1 MGTKNDYWTK
11 AVAEQGLSAFNQR
24 RQQNPYD
31 STDWQQSAN
40 WILDN
45 PYAATAPTDGYQQ
58 FQQLSG
64 MNDPTNYAISY
75 GRTSGGKY
83 AGYKTSGD
91 LWNAVEGNAILQQ
104 QEDRAKAQAMSQLLN
119 DQLDQIQTDYTKNLR
134 TIPSLNDQWGLAKN
148 WANHAQPQD
157 VQIHDGGLARA
168 HMPREAGQDPSKAPW
183 MQLNSQ
189 EVERNKMMN
198 LWLAQASD
206 PYMTGL
212 DTMGQIQQTPI
223 HDYKIQAGMRLGI
236 DPALVQG
243 RFDPQTQV
251 SDFLTNRNL
260 ESINNVGAPY
270 SDYNAALSRT
280 LSQSEAANRD
290 AAKQNEQTML
300 DTISQV
306 TGWDGAQLANDSN
319 LSTAQAY
326 DLVSSDQYASLKP
339 LIDDAVN
346 SNDFGILE
354 QVLKPLKV
362 QDPQMYAWFN
372 NEYADQLA
380 GMGWD
385 PATAGPG

>member
-1 MGTKNDYWTK
+1 MSTKNDYWTK
-11 AVAEQGLSAFNQR
+11 AVAEQGLTAFNQR

-91 LWNAVEGNAILQQ
+91 LWNAVEGSAILQQ

-119 DQLDQIQTDYTKNLR
+119 DQLDQIQTDYTKNTR

-189 EVERNKMMN
+189 DVERNKMMN

-260 ESINNVGAPY
+260 EAINNYGSTY
-270 SDYNAALSRT
+270 SDYNAALSDIQRQAD
-280 LSQSEAANRD
+280 SQNQD
-290 AAKQNEQTML
+290 AVKQQQIQVENFVA
-300 DTISQV
+300 DT
-306 TGWDGAQLANDSN
+306 TGKDPRSVADDSN
-319 LSTAQAY
+319 MT
-326 DLVSSDQYASLKP
+326 
-339 LIDDAVN
+339 I
-346 SNDFGILE
+346 E
-354 QVLKPLKV
+354 QVAVKLQDTNYLKAAPLV
-362 QDPQMYAWFN
+362 QQAALAGDTEQLHQLLDPLR
-372 NEYADQLA
+372 EVDDQLWRLLQVQYSEYLPSD
-380 GMGWD
+380 WD
-385 PATAGPG
+385 PNG